1 VQYVDALRSAD
12 YLNIVLE
19 YMESGALS
27 GLLSKMGG
35 KLPEQL
41 TAIYTAQVDSC
52 YRYERVMIYLL
63 NSSVDVRE

>member
-41 TAIYTAQVDSC
+41 TAIYTAQVYFDHC
-52 YRYERVMIYLL
+52 LL
-63 NSSVDVRE
+63 SFELINAISL